1 MNAVSVVG
9 PELMALGLAPAL
21 LPALQTLDPR
31 FAPMRVAAVHR
42 DSVALHDGVHE
53 HRARVQH
60 HLLRELQ
67 TQDDGLAVGDWVGV
81 MRNPLGEHWVAER
94 IAPLN
99 QIARRVNDGRDKT
112 ERAVIVS
119 NVDTALLVMGLD
131 GDYNL
136 RRLERQLAFAR
147 LAQVSAVVVLTKADL
162 CDDAAERELA
172 VQALLPADVAL
183 AAVDARDASTLQALS
198 PWLGSGQTLVLLGS
212 SGAGKSTLTNTL
224 CGYAQSAALDTGP
237 NRSGDN
243 RGRHTTT
250 ARSLHRTRPGAC
262 IIDTPGLRTLRLD
275 ADPDDVIEAFDDIA
289 ELAAQCRFRDCSHK
303 DEPGCA
309 VREALDGAR
318 LKNFHKLQREA
329 QRDQMTALERKQQV
343 NVWKVRSKAV
353 KARTRQKVGVE

>member
-1 MNAVSVVG
+1 MNANFHPR

-21 LPALQTLDPR
+21 LPAMQTLDPR
-31 FAPMRVAAVHR
+31 LAPMRVAAVHR
-42 DSVALHDGVHE
+42 DSVAVHDGVRE

-60 HLLRELQ
+60 HLQRELHA
-67 TQDDGLAVGDWVGV
+67 QDDGIAVGDWVGV
-81 MRNPLGEHWVAER
+81 MLNPLGEHWVAER
-94 IAPLN
+94 VAPLN

-147 LAQVSAVVVLTKADL
+147 LAQVGAVVVLTKADV
-162 CDDAAERELA
+162 CDEVAQREQA
-172 VQALLPADVAL
+172 VQALLPATVAL
-183 AAVDARDASTLQALS
+183 ASVDARDASALNALS
-198 PWLGSGQTLVLLGS
+198 PWLAAGQTLVLLGS

-224 CGYAQSAALDTGP
+224 CGYFDERSMDTGP

-250 ARSLHRTRPGAC
+250 ARSLHRTLAGAC

-275 ADPDDVIEAFDDIA
+275 ADPSDVIDAFGDIA
-289 ELAAQCRFRDCSHK
+289 ELAAQCRFRDCSHQ

-309 VREALDGAR
+309 VRDALDGAR

-329 QRDQMTALERKQQV
+329 QRDQMTALERKQQLS
-343 NVWKVRSKAV
+343 VWKVRSKA
-353 KARTRQKVGVE
+353 ARARQKEKLG